1 MDIKAKASVWENV
14 QQELEGA
21 IVTFASELGRVL
33 GYKAVEHID
42 IEKAAQD
49 SPVIERMHQLYE
61 YGIHGRWNLKWESIF
76 PGEEDA
82 VNFVE
87 DLQDFRI
94 VSTNVADGDEERKLW
109 LPLSHYVIDCAM
121 ARSVHDDGIRLVF
134 PANERPFVGFSASD
148 LALLSGLDERTVRNL
163 MGKNGA
169 LRSVRIAKN
178 AFVAHD
184 EGTAWL
190 ASRGFKKTEFI
201 GEEARDLAR
210 YPFVNS
216 DDVAKHVSALLKN
229 TSTTET
235 DAPVEVHEL
244 LAEAHAGT
252 VQFDLQR
259 ATTVARQ
266 LGVEPKTFSL
276 ALAQFVA
283 DQNRRTIEQAFT
295 AAGEKR

>member
-1 MDIKAKASVWENV
+1 MDIKAKASVWGNV
-14 QQELEGA
+14 QQELSAA

-33 GYKAVEHID
+33 SYKAVEQID
-42 IEKAAQD
+42 EEKAAQD
-49 SPVIERMHQLYE
+49 SPVIARMHQLYE

-87 DLQDFRI
+87 DLQDFRL
-94 VSTNVADGDEERKLW
+94 VSANAADGDEERKLK
-109 LPLSHYVIDCAM
+109 LPLSRYVIDCAM

-134 PANERPFVGFSASD
+134 PPNEQPFVGYSASD

-169 LRSVRIAKN
+169 LRSVKIAKN

-190 ASRGFKKTEFI
+190 ASRGFKQTEFI
-201 GEEARDLAR
+201 DDEARDLAR
-210 YPFVNS
+210 YPFMSS
-216 DDVAKHVSALLKN
+216 DDVVKHANALLKKA
-229 TSTTET
+229 STTET
-235 DAPVEVHEL
+235 DAPVEVREF
-244 LAEAHAGT
+244 LAEAHGGT
-252 VQFDLQR
+252 LQFDLQR

-266 LGVEPKTFSL
+266 LGVEPKPFSL

-283 DQNRRTIEQAFT
+283 DQNRRTIEQAFSV
-295 AAGEKR
+295 AGEKK